1 MIQKLK
7 PKQSLFMKSEFSRN
21 VLTLMTGTTI
31 AQAIPIAMSPILTR
45 IYTPEDF
52 GVFALF
58 TAITAI
64 FGSIANGRYELA
76 IMLPKKDE
84 DAINILA
91 LGLIITVFISS
102 VLFILVLVFNDYF
115 TSLLGN
121 DEISIWLYFVP
132 IAVFLTGLLNL
143 LNYFN
148 NRKKNYKDLAKATIL
163 RAFAGAVVQ
172 LSIGFLKQGATGLI
186 SGQLVSQLVANTKLL
201 KNIIKD
207 KLLLTKI
214 NKIKIIALSKRYKKF
229 PKFSMPSAIMNTAS
243 LQMPV
248 LLLGTFFT
256 PATVGFFSLSHR
268 FISMPMSIIGGS
280 IGQVFFQQSANV
292 KNDKEA
298 LKKLTLNTYKKL
310 FKLGIIPFSII
321 TAFGDVIFAFVF
333 GQEWI
338 VAGEYAQ
345 VLAIWI
351 LFLFVHSPI
360 TSLFSTLEKQKEAM
374 IINIVI
380 ILSRVMVIFFTALLY
395 SDAYITIV
403 SYSILGIVLNLYI
416 LFYFFKLLDIS
427 ILSEIKYLTG
437 NILLVITP
445 LLVIRTVLI

>member
-1 MIQKLK
+1 MITKLK
-7 PKQSLFMKSEFSRN
+7 PKSEFSRN

-31 AQAIPIAMSPILTR
+31 AQAIPIAISPILTR

-52 GVFALF
+52 GVLALF
-58 TAITAI
+58 VAIVAI

-84 DAINILA
+84 DAINIFA
-91 LGLIITVFISS
+91 LGFIIVSS
-102 VLFILVLVFNDYF
+102 LSLLLLVLVLLFNDYF
-115 TSLLGN
+115 TKLLGN
-121 DEISIWLYFVP
+121 DEISLWLYFVP
-132 IAVFLTGLLNL
+132 LAVFLTGLFNL

-148 NRKKNYKDLAKATIL
+148 NRKKQYKDLAKATIL

-172 LSIGFLKQGATGLI
+172 LSVGFLKQGATGLI
-186 SGQLVSQLVANTKLL
+186 SGQLVSQLIANTKLL

-214 NKIKIIALSKRYKKF
+214 NKIKIIALAKRYKKF
-229 PKFSMPSAIMNTAS
+229 PKFDMPSAIMNTAS

-256 PATVGFFSLSHR
+256 TATVGFFSLSHR

-298 LKKLTLNTYKKL
+298 LKKLTLSTYKKL

-380 ILSRVMVIFFTALLY
+380 ILSRVAVISFTALLF

-403 SYSILGIVLNLYI
+403 SYSILGILLNLYI

-427 ILSEIKYLTG
+427 ILSEIRYLTV